1 MENKIFTLP
10 QFAKYLNVSG
20 VKENDF
26 HIVHYAEEKNQLL
39 KSGAVNI
46 DFYMLSLKPILHKNL
61 VRQELWDDQSN
72 SYIYIDCPNNSL
84 EWDIEESS
92 TGYTLLFTTDYLK
105 KLHKKYS
112 FLNYTSL
119 REALFI
125 RKEEAD
131 VLWDLYKRTYE
142 EFQKINYS
150 KEIILNYITLILT
163 YTQTFYDRQFEN
175 RSKIYHTVVSDFYEN
190 LENYFGHREGISG
203 LPSVAYFA
211 QKSFLS
217 PNYFGDLIK
226 HLTGN
231 SPINHIQDFIVEFA
245 KKKLKNTNLSISE
258 ISYSLGFDYPNY
270 FARFFRKKTG
280 LSPKA
285 YRNQ

>member
-1 MENKIFTLP
+1 MTKKVLSLP

-20 VKENDF
+20 VKDGDI
-26 HIVHYAEEKNQLL
+26 HIVHYAKEEAQRL
-39 KSGAVNI
+39 KSEVVNI
-46 DFYMLSLKPILHKNL
+46 DFYMLSIKPILHKNL
-61 VRQELWDDQSN
+61 IRQELWDDQSS
-72 SYIYIDCPNNSL
+72 SYIYFDSPHNSL
-84 EWDIEESS
+84 EWDIEQPS
-92 TGYTLLFTTDYLK
+92 TGYTLMVSSRYLNK
-105 KLHKKYS
+105 VAKNYS
-112 FLNYTSL
+112 FLHYTGL
-119 REALFI
+119 REALYL

-131 VLWDLYKRTYE
+131 LVWDLYKKTYD
-142 EFQKINYS
+142 EFQKVNYS
-150 KEIILNYITLILT
+150 KEILLSYIALLLS
-163 YTQTFYDRQFEN
+163 YTQTFYERQFDA
-175 RSKIYHTVVSDFYEN
+175 RSNVYNKVITEFKQN
-190 LENYFGHREGISG
+190 IKNYFSQGEDVTG

-226 HLTGN
+226 RLTGS
-231 SPINHIQDFIVEFA
+231 SPLDHIQDFIVELA
-245 KKKLKNTNLSISE
+245 KQKLLNASLSISE